1 MSMEELLDKK
11 ITIREGLNMGIISSR
26 VLSDFDLWTRVQVMM
41 EKESLPK
48 THAVEKVA
56 EMCKVSE
63 LTVWRSYSF
72 TNKIM

>member
-1 MSMEELLDKK
+1 MSMDELLNKK
-11 ITIREGLNMGIISSR
+11 ITIREGLNLGIISSR
-26 VLSDFDLWTRVQVMM
+26 VLSDFDLWTRVQVVM

-63 LTVWRSYSF
+63 MTVWRSYSF
-72 TNKIM
+72 ASKIV